1 MAILSLSPDR
11 ERGRGQTLRP
21 GDRLGLLQG
30 ARGNLSGGLVARHAP
45 DLRRAGLQG
54 VTVHSRPTPRCVSVW
69 QPSAGPRRR
78 SIWAFGAHRLGQPLA
93 RWPQDTAAGSRATVA
108 QRPHK
113 HGEEGAFWHPVAWR
127 AERLRDSGTYVAR
140 GLAADGRPI
149 VHAAKAV
156 PCPPRLEGHVQYQ
169 AVAARRRLAL
179 TMLGMLLYV
188 GCGSDSDSVTTP
200 TGTTP
205 GQTLTVG
212 STVTI
217 TQTGQYRL
225 PAGSYSMRIECDGS
239 VQYAIRA
246 GSFSASGTCS
256 GGGTNTV
263 GIIVGPGTV
272 DFTVSSGR
280 VRVTLE

>member
-1 MAILSLSPDR
+1 VAILSLSPDR

-156 PCPPRLEGHVQYQ
+156 PCPP
-169 AVAARRRLAL
+169 ARRLNGTEVGGSRAIPSCSCPETASADDVGHAL
-179 TMLGMLLYV
+179 VRGMWERFRQRHYANRHYT
-188 GCGSDSDSVTTP
+188 GSD
-200 TGTTP
+200 
-205 GQTLTVG
+205 
-212 STVTI
+212 
-217 TQTGQYRL
+217 
-225 PAGSYSMRIECDGS
+225 AH
-239 VQYAIRA
+239 
-246 GSFSASGTCS
+246 
-256 GGGTNTV
+256 
-263 GIIVGPGTV
+263 
-272 DFTVSSGR
+272 GR
-280 VRVTLE
+280 VHGDDNADRPVPPACRQLFDADRV